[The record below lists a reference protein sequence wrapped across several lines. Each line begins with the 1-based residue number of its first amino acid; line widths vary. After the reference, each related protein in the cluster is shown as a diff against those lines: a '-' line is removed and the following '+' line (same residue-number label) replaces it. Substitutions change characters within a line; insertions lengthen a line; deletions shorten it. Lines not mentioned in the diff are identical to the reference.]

1 MSPQARARRLLTP
14 DQPPPGPPLSR
25 AEVITHDQMAR
36 VLRAVAADIA
46 LHGPETPRRAQRAA
60 QIALIALVTMPAD
73 LRRHLGETL
82 IATADRGT
90 AP

>member
-1 MSPQARARRLLTP
+1 MSPHARAARLFRP
-14 DQPPPGPPLSR
+14 DQPPPGPPMSR
-25 AEVITHDQMAR
+25 ADIIGHDQMAR
-36 VLRAVAADIA
+36 VLRAVAADIS